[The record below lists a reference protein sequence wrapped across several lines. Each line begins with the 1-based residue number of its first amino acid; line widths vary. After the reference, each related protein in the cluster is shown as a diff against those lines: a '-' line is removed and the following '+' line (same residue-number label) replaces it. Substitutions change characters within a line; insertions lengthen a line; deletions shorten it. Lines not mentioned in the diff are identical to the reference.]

1 MVVFTLSVVIKRD
14 PLAPINLLVQEV
26 FSMLGRGWLQPSFL
40 AMKLDS
46 SQGFQSSFLTV
57 LATSPNFY
65 F

>member
-46 SQGFQSSFLTV
+46 SRGFI
-57 LATSPNFY
+57 PNHLS
-65 F
+65 